1 MSYLSNPDS
10 AFPMFDHDLEP
21 AFTMPTSAFPIP
33 SHDSSNRSTTT
44 SVTES
49 RNIRPL
55 ASDYNTT
62 QASNPVSLPPPGS
75 NSQGNFPTSGNP
87 QYQVPPTAPQQ
98 SLESKANSPD
108 QPDSES
114 NNSSSNNS
122 KNTSPASS
130 NPTDSEVTK
139 HKDSMSALHIA
150 SHRGHTAVLSVL
162 LSHSLD
168 PNEPD
173 GSGRPSLHLAAING
187 HTAAISL
194 LLSHGARINATDSLG
209 RTALHWAV
217 LRGHEAVVKVF
228 LDTGGAD
235 LNLRDLNDWSVL
247 HVAVERGC
255 EGTLRLL
262 LGHGADLSLQA
273 RKCEWWKKE
282 EKEVEDE
289 SKEERMVTEE

>member
-1 MSYLSNPDS
+1 MAISYLSNADN
-10 AFPMFDHDLEP
+10 AFSMFDQDLEP

-33 SHDSSNRSTTT
+33 SHDSSNPSTTT
-44 SVTES
+44 SVTEP

-55 ASDYNTT
+55 AFDHHTT
-62 QASNPVSLPPPGS
+62 QASNPTSLLPPGS
-75 NSQGNFPTSGNP
+75 NPQGPFPTSGNS
-87 QYQVPPTAPQQ
+87 QHQVPPTAPQQ
-98 SLESKANSPD
+98 FLESQADSPD

-114 NNSSSNNS
+114 NNSN
-122 KNTSPASS
+122 NTSPASS
-130 NPTDSEVTK
+130 NLTDSEVTK

-162 LSHSLD
+162 LSHNLD

-173 GSGRPSLHLAAING
+173 GSGRPPLHLAATNG
-187 HTAAISL
+187 HTAVVSL

-217 LRGHEAVVKVF
+217 LRGHEAVVQVF
-228 LDTGGAD
+228 LDAGGAD

-247 HVAVERGC
+247 HVAVERGR
-255 EGTLRLL
+255 EGTLRMLV
-262 LGHGADLSLQA
+262 GHGADLSLQA

>member
-1 MSYLSNPDS
+1 MSYFSNADG
-10 AFPMFDHDLEP
+10 AFPMFDHNLEP

-44 SVTES
+44 SMTES

-55 ASDYNTT
+55 ASDFHTA
-62 QASNPVSLPPPGS
+62 QASNSTSLHPPGS
-75 NSQGNFPTSGNP
+75 NPQSDFRTNQHS
-87 QYQVPPTAPQQ
+87 QYQVPSTAPQQ
-98 SLESKANSPD
+98 SPESRANSPD

-114 NNSSSNNS
+114 INSSSNNS
-122 KNTSPASS
+122 NNTSPASS

-150 SHRGHTAVLSVL
+150 SNRGHTAVLSIL
-162 LSHSLD
+162 LSHNLD

-173 GSGRPSLHLAAING
+173 GSGRSPLHLAAING
-187 HTAAISL
+187 HTAVISL
-194 LLSHGARINATDSLG
+194 LLSHGARVNATDSLG

-217 LRGHEAVVKVF
+217 LRGHEAVIKMF

-235 LNLRDLNDWSVL
+235 LNLRDHNDWSVL

-255 EGTLRLL
+255 EGTLRML
-262 LGHGADLSLQA
+262 LGHGADLSLKA

-289 SKEERMVTEE
+289 SREERMVTEE